1 MLGVLQRS
9 KDPLSALTIAKQVGG
24 KSASD
29 VNRTLCQLEQ
39 EGKICKTTTLGIIP
53 PLWKIAGTIPSD
65 DPPPM
70 TDDRLQQ
77 VANGIIPPQYSH
89 QAVIC
94 GVLVQQVLYVKNE
107 TEEGEIK
114 FRVAFR
120 PTNYTPTVIPVN
132 ETVGGPQLVPPHSI
146 QESIANPSTTPP
158 PQEIQPIQASES
170 DHESRPI
177 QIEVDDRFQQPTDPV
192 TPPHPINFA
201 ERGKEMEKDEKS
213 KTKNFMPFSFKNP
226 LKNSASPFLTS

>member
-132 ETVGGPQLVPPHSI
+132 KTVGGPQLVPPHSI

-170 DHESRPI
+170 GHESRPI

-192 TPPHPINFA
+192 TLPHPINFA
-201 ERGKEMEKDEKS
+201 ERGKEIEKDEKS
-213 KTKNFMPFSFKNP
+213 KTKNFKPFSFKNP
-226 LKNSASPFLTS
+226 LKNSASPFLIS